1 MSKPTRSDFVLDRF
15 KGLNELVDPVRL
27 EPGWLDVAKN
37 RDGWMLLTILIL
49 LMRKVYGVVLVLQK

>member
-27 EPGWLDVAKN
+27 EPGWLDVAK
-37 RDGWMLLTILIL
+37 
-49 LMRKVYGVVLVLQK
+49 YGVVLVLQK